1 MEDRSLSVSSLP
13 QGPEGK
19 VKELVAQC
27 LSVRTPATHSTS
39 SPPERARPSAVTR
52 WEGPGSMYCPPQQL
66 RPTVA
71 RAGSPLGCSP
81 QSGGLRGP
89 RKVHFTARESAHK
102 RRDTVPVEGRMA
114 VSAETRSGGFLEEET
129 PPPQRPEGGGQVGP
143 GQGGGFRGL
152 GEGGQPRPP
161 ASQQWQLGGLQQVS
175 ELTPNVGHP
184 QGRSPSSPPSAQG
197 SKAGA
202 PDSLEQA
209 AHRVGWCRESPRAQ
223 ETQRM
228 AGQLA
233 GIQKVRGG

>member
-1 MEDRSLSVSSLP
+1 MGAVHSQGASG
-13 QGPEGK
+13 GPERFTSPHGS
-19 VKELVAQC
+19 QHTRDGTRC
-27 LSVRTPATHSTS
+27 LWKAGWQSLLRQSQEASWRRKRSPTP
-39 SPPERARPSAVTR
+39 R
-52 WEGPGSMYCPPQQL
+52 
-66 RPTVA
+66 
-71 RAGSPLGCSP
+71 
-81 QSGGLRGP
+81 
-89 RKVHFTARESAHK
+89 
-102 RRDTVPVEGRMA
+102 
-114 VSAETRSGGFLEEET
+114 
-129 PPPQRPEGGGQVGP
+129 RPEGGGQVGP